1 MTTDTLPRT
10 APAGAAETPAPA
22 SPRLSMAEM
31 TEKAIATRRAKA
43 LVFDPKRMCG
53 SHRRPARVGGCHGGK
68 GCTDTTHLCLKA
80 KGWATDHVGFG
91 NCKFHGGNAPNGKK
105 HAAAEAAAALALKF
119 GIEIEVGPIEA
130 LLGAVRQ
137 AAGTAAFLRQRA
149 QDDEATS
156 SERELYGVWMDRLV
170 KYAKAAV
177 DAGVAEAQVRLAERQ
192 AEVVIRAVTAA
203 LDAAGVKGKGRL
215 AAEQAVVAE
224 LRAAAPAGAELS

>member
-1 MTTDTLPRT
+1 MSPGTLART
-10 APAGAAETPAPA
+10 APAGAPPSGTTPA
-22 SPRLSMAEM
+22 SPRDMVEM
-31 TEKAIATRRAKA
+31 TRRSIASRRAKA
-43 LVFDPKRMCG
+43 GAFDRAHHC
-53 SHRRPARVGGCHGGK
+53 SAHRRPARVGGCHGGK
-68 GCTDTTHLCLKA
+68 SCTDTGHRCTKA

-91 NCKFHGGNAPNGKK
+91 HCKFHAGTTPNGKK

-149 QDDEATS
+149 QADEATS

-177 DAGVAEAQVRLAERQ
+177 EAGVAEAQVRLAERQ
-192 AEVVIRAVTAA
+192 AEIVIRAVTAA

-215 AAEQAVVAE
+215 LAEQAVVSE
-224 LRAAAPAGAELS
+224 LRAAAPVGAELS